1 MSTQLA
7 KLETLHPDIITDFL
21 DTGQSAAIPK
31 ELQYFI
37 QQLQWAVEIRETEH
51 ERNITRA
58 AQKLR
63 TRIMA
68 VQGLRLSLA
77 ACKIRISE
85 ALNYFSV
92 DMNVP
97 QKVWDLDT
105 ADKLEDLAK
114 LAIKDNDFKTA
125 HRLYK
130 DANEYR
136 RRASTVLSDEDFEP
150 HVFLMD
156 PKITGA
162 DLGFEEANL
171 KEIAAKCNDGFY
183 VKLITELPIEEKE
196 KKQLLKDADIED
208 VDFEEIDNG

>member
-1 MSTQLA
+1 MSTMLA
-7 KLETLHPDIITDFL
+7 RVEALHPDIITDFL
-21 DTGQSAAIPK
+21 DRGTSEGIPL
-31 ELQYFI
+31 ELQRFI
-37 QQLQWAVEIRETEH
+37 QQLQWAVEIREVEH

-68 VQGLRLSLA
+68 VQKVRLSIA

-92 DMNVP
+92 DLNVP
-97 QKVWDLDT
+97 QKIWDLDT

-114 LAIKDNDFKTA
+114 VSIKAHDFKTA

-162 DLGFEEANL
+162 DLGFEEENL

-183 VKLITELPIEEKE
+183 VKLITDLPIEKDQ
-196 KKQLLKDADIED
+196 KKQLFKDADVQD
-208 VDFEEIDNG
+208 VDFEEVSE